1 MAAVTQ
7 IYEKTYVRVC
17 FVFVLCFVFNSCIT
31 STLSTATLDL
41 SDRQSVKGDSI
52 NRVTL
57 EKQSVYYFGTLTFNR
72 YDRFESN
79 IFDQLRISLYSEARY
94 IYPDFDLVEI
104 SQNQK
109 YRFFKTTYS
118 VTGVLVRKTVIKN
131 RLKLLT
137 HSQENNTIEPEER
150 EKKTSANDQIVLK
163 SQKESRFLETDYVNV
178 EIENDRLSSAS
189 VRPENDLSER
199 IRIVTE
205 DSSKAITVEN
215 ITNVWSDENIA
226 VQTDLTGKVVY
237 VVACFKPKRFDE
249 EKFLITQKE
258 VGFPLSY
265 YTTGKWVRIYLKGEF
280 ENWKEAKSIAQ
291 EAWPITY
298 GN

>member
-1 MAAVTQ
+1 MAVVTQ
-7 IYEKTYVRVC
+7 IYEKTFVRVC
-17 FVFVLCFVFNSCIT
+17 YVLVLCTVFNSCIT
-31 STLSTATLDL
+31 STTSTATLNL
-41 SDRQSVKGDSI
+41 NDRQSVQSDSI

-57 EKQSVYYFGTLTFNR
+57 EKHSIYYFGILTFNQ

-94 IYPDFDLVEI
+94 IYPEFNLTEI
-104 SQNQK
+104 SQTQK
-109 YRFFKTTYS
+109 YRFFKTTYT
-118 VTGVLVRKTVIKN
+118 VTGVLVRKTVVKN
-131 RLKLLT
+131 RLNLLT
-137 HSQENNTIEPEER
+137 HSQENNTIETVER
-150 EKKTSANDQIVLK
+150 KKKTTTNNRLANQ
-163 SQKESRFLETDYVNV
+163 SQKESRFLETDNVNADT
-178 EIENDRLSSAS
+178 ENDYLKTSSLSQD
-189 VRPENDLSER
+189 NDLSER

-205 DSSKAITVEN
+205 DSSKVITAEN
-215 ITNVWSDENIA
+215 TANIWSDENSA

-265 YTTGKWVRIYLKGEF
+265 YKTDKWVRIYLKGEF

-298 GN
+298 GD

>member
-1 MAAVTQ
+1 MAVVTQ
-7 IYEKTYVRVC
+7 IYEKTFVRLCYVL
-17 FVFVLCFVFNSCIT
+17 VLCTVFNSCIT
-31 STLSTATLDL
+31 STRSTATLNL
-41 SDRQSVKGDSI
+41 NDRQSVQSDSI

-57 EKQSVYYFGTLTFNR
+57 EKHSIDYFGILTFNQ

-94 IYPDFDLVEI
+94 IYPEFNLTEI
-104 SQNQK
+104 SQTQK
-109 YRFFKTTYS
+109 YRFFRTTYS
-118 VTGVLVRKTVIKN
+118 VTGILVRKSVVKN
-131 RLKLLT
+131 RLNLLT
-137 HSQENNTIEPEER
+137 HSEENSIIESGQPI
-150 EKKTSANDQIVLK
+150 EKETTDNKLVRQSP
-163 SQKESRFLETDYVNV
+163 KESKFMEPDKL
-178 EIENDRLSSAS
+178 
-189 VRPENDLSER
+189 
-199 IRIVTE
+199 TE
-205 DSSKAITVEN
+205 DSTKVIAAEN
-215 ITNVWSDENIA
+215 TTKVWSDENTA

-265 YTTGKWVRIYLKGEF
+265 YKTDKWVRIYLKGEF
-280 ENWKEAKSIAQ
+280 ENWKDAKRIAQ